1 MNAACIQTTLS
12 IDWFK
17 KALTF
22 TLSLTM
28 LSGLK
33 TCEGKGKINGL
44 SEDHTIIN
52 IFLNTSINKNY

>member
-22 TLSLTM
+22 TLSLNM

-33 TCEGKGKINGL
+33 HVKVKGKINGL
-44 SEDHTIIN
+44 SEGHTIVN